1 MNLNDEVLVVKFI
14 LKMAET
20 LFKNHSTLRDFAV
33 NMGNGKELSLQVGG
47 DYMLV
52 RWRDKEFGERKTV
65 FCYDAPDY
73 SNIMA
78 RDVWTFNFHT
88 ESEFGH
94 KYSVV
99 NSAMEEYLDVED
111 FIDSLSANGRM
122 ITEEEYFQASL
133 VHPEMPST
141 YEDTLLILRT
151 LQEGRKHELK
161 DVSVAIYMDKH
172 IDMSFVRMIRRNL
185 MFKLNIPFE

>member
-20 LFKNHSTLRDFAV
+20 LFKNHSTLRDFDL
-33 NMGNGKELSLQVGG
+33 NMGHGRELSLQVGG

-52 RWRDKEFGERKTV
+52 KWRDREFGERNTV
-65 FCYDAPDY
+65 FCYDLPDY

-88 ESEFGH
+88 KSDYGH

-99 NSAMEEYLDVED
+99 NSAMEEYVDIED
-111 FIDSLSANGRM
+111 FIDSLSANERM
-122 ITEEEYFQASL
+122 LTEEEYFQASL
-133 VHPEMPST
+133 VHPEMPAT

-151 LQEGRKHELK
+151 LQEGREHELK